1 MGNKSKS
8 PVERIQLIYSP
19 LFSIRHINAC
29 VELLGVSGGI
39 LTELRYYEMANED
52 ECDRIE
58 GV

>member
-19 LFSIRHINAC
+19 LFIGRLNAC